1 MFDVGFA
8 ELLVVGLVALLVLGP
23 ERLPVAAR
31 IAGLWIGR
39 LKRSFSNLKAEVER
53 EIGADEIRRQLH
65 NERILEMERELS
77 QSVLPPT
84 PGSSAASKSAAD
96 ASTAPDKSTPP

>member
-1 MFDVGFA
+1 
-8 ELLVVGLVALLVLGP
+8 
-23 ERLPVAAR
+23 
-31 IAGLWIGR
+31 
-39 LKRSFSNLKAEVER
+39 VER

>member
-31 IAGLWIGR
+31 MAGLWIRR